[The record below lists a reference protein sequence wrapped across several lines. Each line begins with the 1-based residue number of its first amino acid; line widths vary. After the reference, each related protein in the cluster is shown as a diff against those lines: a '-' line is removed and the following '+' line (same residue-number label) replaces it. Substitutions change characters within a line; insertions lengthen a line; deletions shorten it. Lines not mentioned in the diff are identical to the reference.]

1 MFWRHPLD
9 QIIDNHQTA
18 TFECFVNGSDS
29 INVFSVIWEKD
40 GRVFSSA
47 NKNVTIHNSNN
58 GVVSNLTLNRAVVDN
73 SGKYRC
79 NATDVDGGSVVSTE
93 AELISNKNIKCCSY
107 IVTIL

>member
-1 MFWRHPLD
+1 MFWRHPSD

-29 INVFSVIWEKD
+29 INVTWEKD
-40 GRVFSSA
+40 ERVFSSG

-58 GVVSNLTLNRAVVDN
+58 GFVSNLILDRAVVDN

-79 NATDVDGGSVVSTE
+79 NATNADGGSAVSTE
-93 AELISNKNIKCCSY
+93 AELISNNSSKNIKCCS
-107 IVTIL
+107 